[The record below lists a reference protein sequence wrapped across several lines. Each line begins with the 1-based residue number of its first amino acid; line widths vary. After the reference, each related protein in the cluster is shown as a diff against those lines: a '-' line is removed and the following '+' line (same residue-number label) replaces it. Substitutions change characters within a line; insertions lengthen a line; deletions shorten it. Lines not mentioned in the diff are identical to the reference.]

1 MTAATTGGSGVFK
14 GTTDDGNTGMLDVGC
29 QVHNGV
35 EGVMEETWTVGS
47 EVRNVTRKDRCFG
60 RCSEVC

>member
-1 MTAATTGGSGVFK
+1 MM
-14 GTTDDGNTGMLDVGC
+14 DNGNTGMLDVGC
-29 QVHNGV
+29 RVNNGV
-35 EGVMEETWTVGS
+35 EGVLEETWTVGS